1 MTFKEFVESQKEKIF
16 KIFSD
21 VVCTEGD
28 SVSELW
34 VRYDSERNGRPEVP
48 KGRCLLIATSKEK
61 EEDAPYV
68 HLLLFTEPSE
78 GISDLKTSEPIHILR

>member
-1 MTFKEFVESQKEKIF
+1 MTFKEFVESHKE

-21 VVCTEGD
+21 VVRTEGD

-34 VRYDSERNGRPEVP
+34 VRYDSERNGRPYEML
-48 KGRCLLIATSKEK
+48 KGRVLLIATSAEK
-61 EEDAPYV
+61 EEDAPYK

-78 GISDLKTSEPIHILR
+78 GISDLKISEPIHILR